1 MDLQTAFHFSGT
13 EWVLVILAAFIIG
26 LTKGGVKGVDMLS
39 VTIMAIV
46 FGSKA
51 LRVLYFHFYVLQIL
65 QP

>member
-13 EWVLVILAAFIIG
+13 EWILIILAAFIIG

-46 FGSKA
+46 FGSKSST
-51 LRVLYFHFYVLQIL
+51 VLYFPFYVLLIL